1 MGAQT
6 LRLILRNDHDDDD
19 GDDDKLSPAAV
30 DILIIL
36 LVLVFIAMCL
46 VTILFF
52 YRRVCHNKQN
62 NHLLPVHHRHRDHH
76 HHHHHHS
83 LTVTTLPTGE
93 QSISVVQRE
102 SLPLPEIRLTFPDDD
117 EDQHQLIVKIGDS
130 GSVGLEPC
138 PPPPPYCE
146 HSLDLDRIGGLK
158 EKDT

>member
-62 NHLLPVHHRHRDHH
+62 NHLLPVHHRHRDH